1 MDSEMRY
8 MVPVNEIVA
17 SFGSKWSK
25 EELERLLD
33 EESEEV
39 KPPAQ

>member
-1 MDSEMRY
+1 

-33 EESEEV
+33 ER
-39 KPPAQ
+39 KRGG